1 MKYQIEINVPYLN
14 FPIFLFLHRYGNP
27 GKGITGMSNRVILN
41 GGLTALRWN
50 RTTISEAPTLNLA
63 SSGINP
69 SGKSANVLKTLPPKV
84 SHFYL
89 W

>member
-1 MKYQIEINVPYLN
+1 
-14 FPIFLFLHRYGNP
+14 
-27 GKGITGMSNRVILN
+27 MSNRVILN

-69 SGKSANVLKTLPPKV
+69 SGKSANVLKALPPKV

-89 W
+89 